1 MERYRHYGTSYTSSP
16 GAAHVE
22 EIHAEEEEEEEV
34 EEVMYTEEEVE
45 PLLEDETQPL
55 LQETGRTEACMRFGS
70 V

>member
-22 EIHAEEEEEEEV
+22 EIHAEEEEEV

-45 PLLEDETQPL
+45 PLLEPL
-55 LQETGRTEACMRFGS
+55 VQETGRTDACMRFGS

>member
-1 MERYRHYGTSYTSSP
+1 MERYRHYATSYTSSP

-22 EIHAEEEEEEEV
+22 EIHAEEEEEV